1 MALKTDNFW
10 DELPAKPA
18 QLCVQPCLTVLN
30 LSKSGR
36 NILDNMYFYRKQSM
50 RPSVFLGDFHGF
62 LAANA
67 FPYLDVQPFSFIFMC

>member
-1 MALKTDNFW
+1 
-10 DELPAKPA
+10 
-18 QLCVQPCLTVLN
+18 LN

-67 FPYLDVQPFSFIFMC
+67 FPYLDVLQPFSFIFMC